1 MDVVRIF
8 GSAQYRFAGSL
19 LLLYSNNQQ
28 NDNTSQYDVSESDF
42 LSLCFPLPS
51 VMSTTLTIY
60 AEENPTALSSGLGHN
75 HVTVA
80 AFLKYWA
87 LAVIMA
93 AMSYGVCFTLFIASL
108 NLLRQTTKGIRSKNY
123 YWIITYIVFMFSLST
138 SSVVYGINAIL
149 EAISSSRVP
158 ANVHCEV
165 GKNMDAVVLVLAV
178 LGSDG
183 FLVGGFTVFRG
194 YI

>member
-1 MDVVRIF
+1 
-8 GSAQYRFAGSL
+8 
-19 LLLYSNNQQ
+19 
-28 NDNTSQYDVSESDF
+28 
-42 LSLCFPLPS
+42 
-51 VMSTTLTIY
+51 MSTTLTIY
-60 AEENPTALSSGLGHN
+60 AEENPAALGHN

-108 NLLRQTTKGIRSKNY
+108 NLLRQTTKGNRSKNY

-149 EAISSSRVP
+149 EAISNSRVP

-165 GKNMDAVVLVLAV
+165 GKNVDAVVLVLAV